1 MVMFKNA
8 KEPERKGP
16 LNVAL
21 YVRVSTDK
29 QAQKEDGS
37 IDTQLDR
44 LNALVKYKCAQ
55 GENWVVTET
64 LVEGEKDGERHGK
77 SAKNADRPAYQKLLE
92 LVRAKLIDV
101 VAVTKLDRIAR
112 NLFDFLNL
120 MKVLTDNNVV
130 FACMRENVDYSTP
143 HGRMMANSIA
153 SIAQCER
160 EITSARVKEKVGW
173 RAEKGLPLGGPA
185 IGYRM
190 EKKLFAIDEPFAAH
204 VRAADALYLET
215 ESADQVVREF
225 RRRGYRTPSGSFY
238 TKPMICRMLRNPAY
252 AAKVEYQ
259 GELYD
264 GQWPAIRLWETHQK
278 IQALMDRNN
287 RRKHGG
293 RRQPRD
299 YAYLVQSLLRCGEC
313 GRRMSPKPG
322 TGRNGRA
329 YHYYVCGTAEK
340 TLGSDCPKRFVPAE
354 PLDLAILGFM
364 KELHLKPERVLAIA
378 RKSKELASETVG
390 KIRRDYERVR
400 EQLGNVKQK
409 LSHLTDVL
417 AQSGISAL
425 ATIREKLESLEA
437 DRAEL
442 QSTES
447 RLKAELDAEATQEVA
462 GQDQVNTLRFF
473 QDLVEQNQENPEA
486 LKALLPRFIDYV
498 VWHGGEK
505 GEGQLEVALFPQP
518 LATASDFEFT
528 DGPEGDV
535 RSFARESQMVG
546 PAVLE
551 PAAEGL

>member
-1 MVMFKNA
+1 MMMKNGR
-8 KEPERKGP
+8 EPVQNGP
-16 LNVAL
+16 RNVAL

-44 LNALVKYKCAQ
+44 LNALIQYKCAQ
-55 GENWVVTET
+55 GENWVLTET
-64 LVEGEKDGERHGK
+64 LIEGEKDGERHGK
-77 SAKNADRPAYQKLLE
+77 SAKNTDRPAYQKLLE
-92 LVRAKLIDV
+92 LARAKLIDV

-120 MKVLTDNNVV
+120 MKVLTENNIV
-130 FACMRENVDYSTP
+130 FTCMRENVDYGTP
-143 HGRMMANSIA
+143 HGRMMANTIA
-153 SIAQCER
+153 SMAQCER

-190 EKKLFAIDEPFAAH
+190 ANKLFAINEPFAAH

-225 RRRGYRTPSGSFY
+225 RRRGYRSPSGAFY

-252 AAKVEYQ
+252 AAKVEHE

-264 GQWPAIRLWETHQK
+264 GQWPAIRPWETHQR
-278 IQALMDRNN
+278 IQVLMDRNN
-287 RRKHGG
+287 HRKHGG

-299 YAYLVQSLLRCGEC
+299 YAYLVQALLRCGEC

-340 TLGSDCPKRFVPAE
+340 TLGTDCPKRFVPAE
-354 PLDLAILGFM
+354 PLDSAVLGFM
-364 KELHLKPERVLAIA
+364 KELHLQPERVLSIA
-378 RKSKELASETVG
+378 RKSNELSSETVG
-390 KIRRDYERVR
+390 KLRKDYERVR

-417 AQSGISAL
+417 AQSGVSAL

-437 DRAEL
+437 ERTEL
-442 QSTES
+442 QSSEA
-447 RLKAELDAEATQEVA
+447 RLKAELEAEASQDVA
-462 GQDQVNTLRFF
+462 GRDQIQTLRFF
-473 QDLVEQNQENPEA
+473 QELVEKNEDHPEA

-505 GEGQLEVALFPQP
+505 GEGQLEVALFPNP
-518 LATASDFEFT
+518 VAKAADLDFT
-528 DGPEGDV
+528 DSPEGTI
-535 RSFARESQMVG
+535 RCFAGESQMVG
-546 PAVLE
+546 PPGLE
-551 PAAEGL
+551 PGTKGL

>member
-1 MVMFKNA
+1 MVMLKNV

-16 LNVAL
+16 VNVAL

-44 LNALVKYKCAQ
+44 LNAMVTYKCAQ

-77 SAKNADRPAYQKLLE
+77 SAKNTDRPAYQKLLE
-92 LVRAKLIDV
+92 LVRARLIDV

-112 NLFDFLNL
+112 NLFDFLHL
-120 MKVLTDNNVV
+120 MKVLNDHNVV
-130 FACMRENVDYSTP
+130 FACMRENVDYGTP
-143 HGRMMANSIA
+143 HGRMMANTIA
-153 SIAQCER
+153 SMAQCER

-190 EKKLFAIDEPFAAH
+190 DKKLFAINEPFAAH
-204 VRAADALYLET
+204 IRAADALYLET

-225 RRRGYRTPSGSFY
+225 RKRGYRTPSGAFY
-238 TKPMICRMLRNPAY
+238 TKPMICRLLRNPAY

-259 GELYD
+259 GAIYD
-264 GQWPAIRLWETHQK
+264 GQWPAIRAWERHLR
-278 IQALMDRNN
+278 IQAIMDRNN
-287 RRKHGG
+287 HRKHGG

-299 YAYLVQSLLRCGEC
+299 YAYLVQTLLRCGEC

-340 TLGSDCPKRFVPAE
+340 SLGTDCPQRFVPAE
-354 PLDLAILGFM
+354 PLDRAVLGFM
-364 KELHLKPERVLAIA
+364 KELHLQPERVLAIA
-378 RKSKELASETVG
+378 RKSNELSSETVG
-390 KIRRDYERVR
+390 KLRKDYQRIR

-409 LSHLTDVL
+409 LSHLADVL
-417 AQSGISAL
+417 AQGGAPAF
-425 ATIREKLESLEA
+425 ATIREKLASLEA
-437 DRAEL
+437 ERVELETAEG
-442 QSTES
+442 
-447 RLKAELDAEATQEVA
+447 RLKAELDAESTQAVA
-462 GQDQVNTLRFF
+462 GRDQVQTLQFF
-473 QDLVEQNQENPEA
+473 RELVEKNEDHPET

-505 GEGQLEVALFPQP
+505 GEGHLEVALFTRPVDIAAD
-518 LATASDFEFT
+518 LEFT
-528 DGPEGDV
+528 DGSEGGV
-535 RSFARESQMVG
+535 RSFAGESQMVG
-546 PAVLE
+546 RS
-551 PAAEGL
+551 GRI